1 MTIKNVFFLVFF
13 LGVCAP
19 VFAADA
25 YQTSFSPSESF
36 GDKDKEAGCQVAGEL
51 GAGRLTHNQ
60 LTPEQRL
67 AVNYLK
73 SNWPG
78 EYDRCYEA
86 RRYGQSSKASR
97 SSYRPQR
104 YSAAVIQVVDGNSV
118 MLASGERVELIGVK
132 VPEGEQGV
140 GAAAVLRDLVLNK
153 KVSIQY
159 DVEKKDR
166 YGRLLAYLFLEDGT
180 FVNRAM
186 IEKGAAEPDIVPPN
200 LMYRARLLGETE
212 SYPEDE
218 GERYFNQI
226 RNQQQRMMMS
236 VWGLFGLVFA
246 AMAGINL
253 WKWTRRNR

>member
-1 MTIKNVFFLVFF
+1 MTFRSVFFMVFF
-13 LGVCAP
+13 LGLAAP
-19 VFAADA
+19 GFPADA
-25 YQTSFSPSESF
+25 YQTNFSPSESF
-36 GDKDKEAGCQVAGEL
+36 GDKDKEAGCQVAEEL

-73 SNWPG
+73 SNWPA
-78 EYDRCYEA
+78 EYDRCYNA
-86 RRYGQSSKASR
+86 SRYGQSPKKSR

-104 YSAAVIQVVDGNSV
+104 YSATVAQVVDGNSV
-118 MLASGERVELIGVK
+118 ILSSGERLELIGIK
-132 VPEGEQGV
+132 VLEGEQGI

-159 DVEKKDR
+159 DAEKKDR

-186 IEKGAAEPDIVPPN
+186 IEKGAAEPDIEPPN
-200 LMYRARLLGETE
+200 LMYRARLLGEEE
-212 SYPEDE
+212 SYPADDE
-218 GERYFNQI
+218 ERYFNQI
-226 RNQQQRMMMS
+226 RSQQQRLMMS
-236 VWGLFGLVFA
+236 AWCLFVLVFA

-253 WKWTRRNR
+253 WKWTRRNH